1 MTVIARRMTAKI
13 EGEFVVFLIGAR
25 FNKWWK
31 LPRFKW
37 AGDAFAAMVKEL
49 EQKPDMGFLGHESWA
64 GRTSIMVQYWRSK
77 EQLMAYARN
86 RDAVHFPAW
95 VRFNKEFAQ
104 SGDFGVWHE
113 TYVIRPGDY
122 ECVYSNMPLFG
133 LAKATQSVPAEG
145 KFETAQGRL
154 GITDGSDAP
163 VSADGRETSETS

>member
-31 LPRFKW
+31 LGRLKW
-37 AGDAFAAMVKEL
+37 IGDAMNAMIAEL
-49 EQKPDMGFLGHESWA
+49 ERQPESGFLGYESWF

-77 EQLMAYARN
+77 EQLMAYARS

-95 VRFNKEFAQ
+95 VRFNKEIG
-104 SGDFGVWHE
+104 SNGDFGIWHE

-122 ECVYSNMPLFG
+122 ECVYNNMPLFG
-133 LAKATQSVPAEG
+133 LAKATQSVAAEG
-145 KFETAQGRL
+145 KLLTAAGRL
-154 GITDGSDAP
+154 GLTDGSDAP
-163 VSADGRETSETS
+163 ISLDGKVT